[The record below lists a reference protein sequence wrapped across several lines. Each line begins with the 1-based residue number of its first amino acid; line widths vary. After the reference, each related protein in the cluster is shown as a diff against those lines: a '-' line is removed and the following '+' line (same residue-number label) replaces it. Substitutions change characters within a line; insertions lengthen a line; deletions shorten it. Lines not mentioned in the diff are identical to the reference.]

1 VDREKELLAKHQ
13 EKVIMISIDDNM
25 SGSAFNTSAPGPL
38 QGLSSGLASVKTNSI
53 TTTQGLSVNRNFK
66 DWIAEG
72 DVMYQNAMG
81 EYRELESQIE
91 ELERKLILKRDEV
104 NEIARVV
111 GKEALDGGKKL
122 SAEIVDRGHVNSVP
136 NSANTI
142 ARAITGRIN
151 R

>member
-1 VDREKELLAKHQ
+1 
-13 EKVIMISIDDNM
+13 
-25 SGSAFNTSAPGPL
+25 
-38 QGLSSGLASVKTNSI
+38 
-53 TTTQGLSVNRNFK
+53 VNRNFK

-72 DVMYQNAMG
+72 DVMYQNALS
-81 EYRELESQIE
+81 EYRELESQID

-111 GKEALDGGKKL
+111 GKESLDNGKKL